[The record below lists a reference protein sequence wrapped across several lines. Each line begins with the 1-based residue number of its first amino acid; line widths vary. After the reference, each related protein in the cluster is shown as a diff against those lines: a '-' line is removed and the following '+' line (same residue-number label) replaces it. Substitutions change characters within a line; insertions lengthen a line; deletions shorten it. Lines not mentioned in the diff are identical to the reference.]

1 MDLIREKLLEVLPVT
16 SAAAIS
22 GTGVVSLGAVVNI
35 ALLALIV
42 IQILYVIW
50 KWRRDWSRHR
60 KVQYAKADRVI
71 RECTAENTPT
81 TPPEPR
87 REV

>member
-1 MDLIREKLLEVLPVT
+1 VDLVREKLLEVLPVT

-60 KVQYAKADRVI
+60 KVKRAEAKRAAS
-71 RECTAENTPT
+71 ECKAENTPT

>member
-1 MDLIREKLLEVLPVT
+1 MDLVRENLLEVLPVT

-22 GTGVVSLGAVVNI
+22 SSGLVSIGVVINI
-35 ALLALIV
+35 ALLVLLV

-50 KWRRDWSRHR
+50 KWRRDWRRHR
-60 KVQYAKADRVI
+60 KVQYAKAKRVI
-71 RECTAENTPT
+71 RECKAENTPT

>member
-1 MDLIREKLLEVLPVT
+1 VDLVREKLLEVLPVT

-22 GTGVVSLGAVVNI
+22 SSGLVDIGTVINI
-35 ALLALIV
+35 ALLVLLV

-60 KVQYAKADRVI
+60 KVKRAEAKRAAS
-71 RECTAENTPT
+71 ECKAKDTPT

>member
-1 MDLIREKLLEVLPVT
+1 MDLVREKLLEVLPVT

-60 KVQYAKADRVI
+60 KVQCAKSK
-71 RECTAENTPT
+71 RESGECKTKSTPT

-87 REV
+87 GEV